1 MRNDYVPVYLKK
13 GAAGANQI
21 SSSLLFLTR
30 EFEWYGKQLREHR
43 NPVSSVLAGLL
54 FALG

>member
-1 MRNDYVPVYLKK
+1 MLNDDVLYLRKEAT
-13 GAAGANQI
+13 GTNQI
-21 SSSLLFLTR
+21 SPPFYSFTR
-30 EFEWYGKQLREHR
+30 EFEWYGNQLREHR